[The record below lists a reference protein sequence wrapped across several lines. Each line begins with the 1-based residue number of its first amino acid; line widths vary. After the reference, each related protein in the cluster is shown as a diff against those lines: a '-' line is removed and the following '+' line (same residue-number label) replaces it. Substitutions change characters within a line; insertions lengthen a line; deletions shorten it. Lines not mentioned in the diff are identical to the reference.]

1 MNLMKSILLL
11 SILCLLPQ
19 SSWAFSFGAS
29 TGGASTFGACQLDTS
44 AGADLQLTLGEE
56 KISGSFAIEA
66 PEGDNSLEL
75 TTQSG
80 AATVTSGIDANGA
93 LSTAGQTHAGS
104 GIAYVAQ
111 SANAVGAAR
120 MQQSAS
126 DYAKWAT
133 QRAQLEEGALS
144 VSQQAIARDGDVRSA
159 QVAAMAGFNGGLAT
173 DTSGLTRGTVGM
185 NGAGAFAGYTATDG
199 GEVAGAIEAQSSTL
213 AAFAAGKAGSDYSYV
228 GAEQLSATFNA
239 GGDGAETA
247 FDAKG
252 GETTYAGEVTD
263 EISQMVPTPG
273 TWVNWGGDWGIASRA
288 EAIQDDL
295 GNLHVFAVDGDTNIL
310 RNTGGDWY
318 QIGTDVV
325 SNPNVV
331 EDGFGRIH
339 VQVVTNHY
347 WGVDIGAMYDY
358 IFNPFN
364 VANSHW
370 VGLPG
375 AWTSDPD
382 AVLQY
387 YPDALCGDL
396 AIVGLGYDNNL
407 WLINLAVVSETST
420 LSSLGGGGNL
430 KGNPHIVRD
439 PVNPELL
446 RTFVRTTG
454 TGIEN
459 HIWQNMA
466 VWDDGSSTW
475 VNGWDHMNGICVSD
489 VEAVVEGDN
498 VRLLVNA
505 AEGLYMKTIDNTG
518 APGPWEA
525 LTTGIGGS
533 GKLKTPTASG
543 MGVAFTGT
551 PDATVDQDGLLH
563 IFAVRMDATLRDC
576 VYNPAT
582 GTHQWYA
589 TNGGM
594 IESDP
599 SVITMD
605 DGRIFAAVKA
615 IGDLWVNW
623 FGAVPV

>member
-11 SILCLLPQ
+11 SILCLLPH
-19 SSWAFSFGAS
+19 SSLAFSLDAG
-29 TGGASTFGACQLDTS
+29 TGGGSTSGAFQLDSS
-44 AGADLQLTLGEE
+44 AGAELQLTLGED
-56 KISGSFAIEA
+56 KIAGSFAIEA

-93 LSTAGQTHAGS
+93 LSTAGRTYAGS
-104 GIAYVAQ
+104 GIAYAAQ
-111 SANAVGAAR
+111 SANADGGSK
-120 MQQSAS
+120 MKQSAS
-126 DYAKWAT
+126 NGAEWAN

-159 QVAAMAGFNGGLAT
+159 QGASMAGFNGGLASE
-173 DTSGLTRGTVGM
+173 TSGQAKGTVGM
-185 NGAGAFAGYTATDG
+185 NGAGDFAGYTATNGD
-199 GEVAGAIEAQSSTL
+199 EVAGAIEGKSATL
-213 AAFAAGKAGSDYSYV
+213 ALFAAIKTADGYRYAAAKDLEARIERGSEIEFAG
-228 GAEQLSATFNA
+228 N
-239 GGDGAETA
+239 GDV
-247 FDAKG
+247 
-252 GETTYAGEVTD
+252 TTYNSDDIGSED
-263 EISQMVPTPG
+263 LRMEPIPG
-273 TWVNWGGDWGIASRA
+273 TWVNWGDDWGIASRA
-288 EAIQDDL
+288 EAIQDDN
-295 GNLHVFAVDGDTNIL
+295 GDLHVFAVDGDTNVL
-310 RNTGGDWY
+310 RNTEGTWY
-318 QIGTDVV
+318 IIGTNVV

-331 EDGFGRIH
+331 EDGLGRIH
-339 VQVVTNHY
+339 VQVVTNLA
-347 WGVDIGAMYDY
+347 GAMYNY
-358 IFNPFN
+358 VFNPFN

-375 AWTSDPD
+375 GWTSDPD

-387 YPDALCGDL
+387 AENPGGDL
-396 AIVGLGYDNNL
+396 AIVGLGYDKNL
-407 WLINLAVVSETST
+407 WLINLNVISETAT
-420 LSSLGGGGNL
+420 IAFLGGGGNI

-439 PVNPELL
+439 PNDPELL

-454 TGIEN
+454 TGMEN

-466 VWDDGSSTW
+466 VWDDGSSAW
-475 VNGWDHMNGICVSD
+475 VNGWDHMNGISVSD

-505 AEGLYMKTIDNTG
+505 AEGLWMKTIDNTG
-518 APGPWEA
+518 TPGPWEA

-533 GKLKTPTASG
+533 GKLKTPAASG

-563 IFAVRMDATLRDC
+563 IFAVRKDATLRDC
-576 VYNPAT
+576 LLNPT
-582 GTHQWYA
+582 NGTHQWYA

-623 FGAVPV
+623 FGAAAPF

>member
-29 TGGASTFGACQLDTS
+29 TGGASTSGACQLDTS
-44 AGADLQLTLGEE
+44 AGADLQLTLGED
-56 KISGSFAIEA
+56 KILGSFAIEA
-66 PEGDNSLEL
+66 PEGDNSLAL
-75 TTQSG
+75 TTQSD
-80 AATVTSGIDANGA
+80 AATVTSGIEANGA
-93 LSTAGQTHAGS
+93 LSTAGQTYAGS
-104 GIAYVAQ
+104 GIAHAAQ
-111 SANAVGAAR
+111 SANADGGAK

-126 DYAKWAT
+126 DGAEWAT

-144 VSQQAIARDGDVRSA
+144 ASQQAIARDGDVRSA
-159 QVAAMAGFNGGLAT
+159 QGASMAGFNGGLASE
-173 DTSGLTRGTVGM
+173 TSGQAKGTVGM
-185 NGAGAFAGYTATDG
+185 NGAGAFAGYTATNGD
-199 GEVAGAIEAQSSTL
+199 EVEGAIDAQSSTL

-252 GETTYAGEVTD
+252 GETTYAGDVENDV
-263 EISQMVPTPG
+263 SQMVPTPG
-273 TWVNWGGDWGIASRA
+273 TWVNWGDDWGIASRA
-288 EAIQDDL
+288 EAIQDDN
-295 GNLHVFAVDGDTNIL
+295 GDLHVFAVDGDTNVL
-310 RNTGGDWY
+310 RNTEGTWY
-318 QIGTDVV
+318 IIGTNVV

-331 EDGFGRIH
+331 EDGLGRIH
-339 VQVVTNHY
+339 VQVVTNLA
-347 WGVDIGAMYDY
+347 GAMYNY
-358 IFNPFN
+358 VFNPFN

-375 AWTSDPD
+375 GWTSDPD

-387 YPDALCGDL
+387 AENPGGDL
-396 AIVGLGYDNNL
+396 AIVGLGYDKNL
-407 WLINLAVVSETST
+407 WLINLNVISETAT
-420 LSSLGGGGNL
+420 IAFLGGGGNI

-439 PVNPELL
+439 PNDPELL

-454 TGIEN
+454 TGMEN

-466 VWDDGSSTW
+466 VWDDGSSAW
-475 VNGWDHMNGICVSD
+475 VNGWDHMNGISVSD

-505 AEGLYMKTIDNTG
+505 AEGLWMKTIDNTG
-518 APGPWEA
+518 TPGPWEA

-533 GKLKTPTASG
+533 GKLKTPAASG

-563 IFAVRMDATLRDC
+563 IFAVRKDATLRDC
-576 VYNPAT
+576 LLNPT
-582 GTHQWYA
+582 NGTHQWYA

-623 FGAVPV
+623 FGAAAPF